1 MSMKDYLNNALNNFG
16 MEDLL
21 HDTLAHFESKGIL
34 LKPIQLSCIIY
45 VAAMEDMDA
54 VQEVFAYLEEIHY
67 RGEDES

>member
-21 HDTLAHFESKGIL
+21 QDTLAHFESKGIL

-45 VAAMEDMDA
+45 IAAMEDMDA

-67 RGEDES
+67 RGEDEH